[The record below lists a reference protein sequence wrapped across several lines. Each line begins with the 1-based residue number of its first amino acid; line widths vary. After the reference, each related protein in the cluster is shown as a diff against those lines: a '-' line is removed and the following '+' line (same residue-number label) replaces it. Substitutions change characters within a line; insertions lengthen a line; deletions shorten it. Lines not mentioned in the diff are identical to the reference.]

1 MNIIEIEGHKFAKA
15 LDCSDIDR
23 RIKELAQ
30 QIKADNKP
38 DTLYICMLNGGALF
52 TFAVMMEMGVP
63 NEMAFVK
70 WSSYRGNES
79 TGNITEE
86 MPLTTPV
93 KGRDIVVLEDIIDTG
108 NTMTKFKEYLQSKG
122 AKSCKIAVLL
132 NMRGKRKFDIEP
144 DYVGFEM
151 TGGFVVGHG
160 FEYDNKGRGLRDI
173 YQEYY
178 VSN

>member
-1 MNIIEIEGHKFAKA
+1 METIEIEGHRFKKT
-15 LDCSDIDR
+15 LKCSVVDS

-52 TFAVMMEMGVP
+52 TFTVMMEMDIA

-70 WSSYRGNES
+70 WSSYSGNES
-79 TGNITEE
+79 TGSITED
-86 MPLTTPV
+86 MPLKTSV

-108 NTMTKFKEYLQSKG
+108 YTMTRFKEYLLSKG
-122 AKSCKIAVLL
+122 AKSCKIAVLIDMKE
-132 NMRGKRKFDIEP
+132 NRKFPIEP
-144 DYVGFEM
+144 DYAGFEM

-160 FEYDNKGRGLRDI
+160 FEYNDIGRGLRDI
-173 YQEYY
+173 YQEDD
-178 VSN
+178 V

>member
-1 MNIIEIEGHKFAKA
+1 METIEIEGHKFAKT
-15 LDCSDIDR
+15 LDCSAIDR

-52 TFAVMMEMGVP
+52 TFAVMMEMDIK

-79 TGNITEE
+79 TGTITEE
-86 MPLTTPV
+86 MSLKTPV
-93 KGRDIVVLEDIIDTG
+93 KGRDVVVLEDIIDTG
-108 NTMTKFKEYLQSKG
+108 YTMTKFKEYLLSEG
-122 AKSCKIAVLL
+122 ANSCKIAVLL
-132 NMRGKRKFDIEP
+132 DMIQNRKFPIEP
-144 DYVGFEM
+144 DYAGFEM

-160 FEYDNKGRGLRDI
+160 FEYDNIGRGLRDI
-173 YQEYY
+173 YQE
-178 VSN
+178 VIDN